1 MRVSLALVMLFA
13 VACQG
18 DPKKCEQAVRN
29 YHSLLFWEQANKE
42 IGSAAPA
49 QRAALRTEKNTQFLH
64 EETRALP
71 TLISQCTT
79 ANNED
84 QVSCLIAAKTADQA
98 RKCADHAEMQKK

>member
-29 YHSLLFWEQANKE
+29 YHSLLFWEKADQD

-49 QRAALRTEKNTQFLH
+49 DRDALRKEKTAQFQH

-84 QVSCLIAAKTADQA
+84 QVSCLIAAKTAAQA
-98 RKCADHAEMQKK
+98 RKCADQAEMQKK